1 MEDFARRK
9 DIPALKKIWAACFG
23 GEREY
28 ADFYYRT
35 RFRPKET
42 LVWRENGLPVSMMT
56 LMPLTIAG
64 QTGAYIYAVA
74 TLPEYRGRGLVR
86 KLSAFAENV
95 LRQQGRTFMALV
107 PAEPSLFAFYEKLGY
122 RTSFFLWEKEL
133 SCPEGGRARTSFARC
148 PFGKFAKL
156 RAEYLS
162 GFPGGA
168 AHPKGELRYIYKE
181 LCRYNGGV
189 FTFLEDGA
197 EEYAAFTRTEGGLWL
212 RECSAK
218 DPLPIAE
225 ALLFQTGLHK
235 ARICCG
241 WEFPGA
247 SRIPYGMGKAL
258 LPDGNTGPL
267 EQLFS
272 PPFYM
277 SLMLE

>member
-1 MEDFARRK
+1 MEDLASRK
-9 DIPALKKIWAACFG
+9 DIPALKRIWAACFG
-23 GEREY
+23 GEKEY

-42 LVWRENGLPVSMMT
+42 LVWREKGVPVSMMT

-64 QTGAYIYAVA
+64 QAGAYVYAVA
-74 TLPEYRGRGLVR
+74 TLPGYRGRGLVR

-107 PAEPSLFAFYEKLGY
+107 PAEPPLFAFYEKLGY
-122 RTSFFLWEKEL
+122 RTSFYQWEKEL
-133 SCPEGGRARTSFARC
+133 SCPEGGRELTSFARC
-148 PFGKFAKL
+148 HFGKFAKL
-156 RAEYLS
+156 REEYFS

-168 AHPKGELRYIYKE
+168 AHPKRELRYIYRE

-197 EEYAAFTRTEGGLWL
+197 ERYAAFTRTEDGIWL
-212 RECSAK
+212 RECSAR
-218 DPLPIAE
+218 DPILAAE
-225 ALLFQTGLHK
+225 TLLSQTGLQK
-235 ARICCG
+235 ARVCCG
-241 WEFPGA
+241 REFPGA
-247 SRIPYGMGKAL
+247 VKTPYGMGKAL
-258 LPDGNTGPL
+258 LPDGKAAPL
-267 EQLFS
+267 EQVFS

>member
-1 MEDFARRK
+1 MEDLASRK
-9 DIPALKKIWAACFG
+9 DIPALKRIWAACFG
-23 GEREY
+23 GEPEY

-42 LVWRENGLPVSMMT
+42 LVWREKGVPVSMMT

-64 QTGAYIYAVA
+64 QAGAYVYAVA
-74 TLPEYRGRGLVR
+74 TLPGYRGRGLVR

-107 PAEPSLFAFYEKLGY
+107 PAEPPLFAFYEKLGY
-122 RTSFFLWEKEL
+122 FTSFFLWEKEL
-133 SCPEGGRARTSFARC
+133 SCPEGGRELTSFARC
-148 PFGKFAKL
+148 HFGKFAKL
-156 RAEYLS
+156 REEYFS

-168 AHPKGELRYIYKE
+168 AHPKRELRYIYRE

-197 EEYAAFTRTEGGLWL
+197 ERYAAFSRTEDGIWL
-212 RECSAK
+212 RECSAR
-218 DPLPIAE
+218 DPILAAE
-225 ALLFQTGLHK
+225 TLLFQTGLQK
-235 ARICCG
+235 ARVCCG
-241 WEFPGA
+241 REFPGA
-247 SRIPYGMGKAL
+247 VKTPYGMGKAL
-258 LPDGNTGPL
+258 LPDGKAAPL
-267 EQLFS
+267 EQVFS